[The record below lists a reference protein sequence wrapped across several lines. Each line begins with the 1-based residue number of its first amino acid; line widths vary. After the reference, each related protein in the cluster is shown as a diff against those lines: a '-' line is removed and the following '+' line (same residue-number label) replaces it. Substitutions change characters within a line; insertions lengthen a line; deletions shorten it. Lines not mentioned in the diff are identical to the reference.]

1 MSAAAA
7 AAQVQA
13 EARPEAPEQPATKDI
28 LVFIEQSGGAVERVS
43 LEVLGKAREIADR
56 LGVSV
61 TAALLGDG
69 VSDIARET
77 AGRGAD
83 LVLVADSPLLKD
95 FTVEAYLKVLHP
107 LAVQG
112 DAGMIL
118 FGGTHNGTALAAS
131 LAVKMGAGLMAHV
144 VDLEV
149 DRGTGTLLGSVPG
162 FGGSIV
168 AVCRCKKSPQMATVR
183 PGIFRPLPNDDG
195 RPPAKIEMVK
205 VSIAEADVKCR
216 ILERSVTKR
225 IDISSAERIVVAG
238 LGATEDLSLP
248 QKLAE
253 TLGASFGVSRPLAD
267 KGLAPRE
274 RVVGSTGYSLNAKLA
289 IVAGV
294 SGAAHF
300 ASGIRDAKTVIAIN
314 SDPNAQIF
322 SHADY
327 CVAGDL
333 FAVMPQLISALSSTR
348 KTKDEEEGKS

>member
-1 MSAAAA
+1 LATAAT
-7 AAQVQA
+7 QVQ
-13 EARPEAPEQPATKDI
+13 PEVRTAAPEPSTMKGI
-28 LVFIEQSGGAVERVS
+28 LVFIEQSGDAVESVS
-43 LEVLGKAREIADR
+43 LEVLGKAREIADS
-56 LGVSV
+56 LSVSV
-61 TAALLGDG
+61 TAVLLGDG
-69 VSDIARET
+69 TSDTVSET

-95 FTVEAYLKVLHP
+95 FTVEAYLKVLYP
-107 LAVQG
+107 LTVERN
-112 DAGMIL
+112 AGIIL

-149 DRGTGTLLGSVPG
+149 DKETGTLLGSVPG

-183 PGIFRPLPNDDG
+183 PGVFRPLPFG
-195 RPPAKIEMVK
+195 GRRPPAKIERIDTGIK
-205 VSIAEADVKCR
+205 EADVKCR
-216 ILERSVTKR
+216 VLERSVTR
-225 IDISSAERIVVAG
+225 MVDISSAERIVVAG
-238 LGATEDLSLP
+238 LGATENLSLP
-248 QKLAE
+248 QKLADA
-253 TLGASFGVSRPLAD
+253 LGASFGVSRPLAD

-300 ASGIRDAKTVIAIN
+300 ASGLRDAKTVIAIN
-314 SDPNAQIF
+314 SDPSAQIF
-322 SHADY
+322 KHADY

-333 FAVMPQLISALSSTR
+333 FQVMPELISALEAAP
-348 KTKDEEEGKS
+348 KAKDEGGVTSG